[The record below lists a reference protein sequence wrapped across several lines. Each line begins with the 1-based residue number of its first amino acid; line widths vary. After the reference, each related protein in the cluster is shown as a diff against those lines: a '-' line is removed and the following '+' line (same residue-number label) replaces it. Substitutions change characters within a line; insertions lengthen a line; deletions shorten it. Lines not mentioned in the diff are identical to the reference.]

1 MAEYKFTLS
10 GPVRNAV
17 FSLREDHTLAIDFKM
32 RSGEKRTLV
41 FHDFIRK
48 PGKRFFLFHEKTELQ
63 QYGNQVVVRTSA
75 AGSEDGEPIPGLLVN
90 YRFTFDKKLGAF
102 YVSVSYCSDVRCS
115 GYTVKLMDVSWENM
129 TACSFTGYEYDA
141 EDKPF
146 CHTFSMPDEKNPLA
160 PDYET
165 LMRIRPHVAWERMK
179 TRPLTFKNG
188 VAVHGD
194 RGYFAVWG
202 GTPTFHVEAEYV
214 NVFTNIEAYDYDLR
228 YFSGKNS
235 PGAWFLLEE
244 PEDMFETI
252 NQLNKRIPALTEHV
266 MAPFVEKT
274 VCLQAGALKMNL
286 RQTGNGVWVE
296 PFFAGKETDCQPWPL
311 FHIDLWD
318 TQYERQLLTDAG
330 DGWDHVEILEKKNY
344 VRVTMSDPDA
354 GRVTGITV
362 VAEAYLEPENNCI
375 KWKTKIVNRSDRWS
389 VTKMTYPQGL
399 AQGYETGFGPVGS
412 GSILKQFTKRSY
424 TFRGKYPTGV
434 KVNMAFLA
442 LFNDVPMEKA
452 ACSNNGLYMGIHDP
466 DGNPKFL
473 YMTGAPQS
481 DCTMFTADCVPPYQ
495 RHAGNSFTLPGTLVW
510 QSFSGDWFDATEI
523 YRNFVFTQAKW
534 LSPLRG
540 RADSPEWMRNTPV
553 WIMHF
558 MPNENPDANPFPIT
572 LREKYADKNPDDWYR
587 TAVRFREEIG
597 VPVSYHLYNW
607 HWVPFNND
615 NPHYFPTHSDL
626 KAGMAELKKA
636 DIRVVPYIA
645 GYSWDMCDRRGGD
658 YRFEQ
663 EALPSTAK
671 NIKGEP
677 IFTSYASTE
686 PTGQAVRF
694 ARMCPT
700 TTTWK
705 NEVRQIVKKLYSDF
719 KMDGIYLDV
728 VSTAYEMC
736 CDESHL
742 HAPGHGDFWWKAY
755 CELIAGL
762 RAEAPTDFAMV
773 SESTSEVYSGILDG
787 YLSWTWV
794 QIDGVPAHSRVY
806 GGRTAIFGRVIT
818 QNKRDDVDYF
828 RFNIAQSLLY
838 GQQLGWIHPEIVDDP
853 VQFPFLKKMA
863 HIRWENREFFAE
875 AEMLRPPV
883 VEGKMPLLDCEA
895 FLRGQI
901 WNHEKLAMAGAW
913 EDASGNRKLFVVNA
927 GGEEADVTLSVYEAE
942 YNLPKSIEK
951 FDIQDGFEILGMES
965 RKGVRKIRC
974 RIAPEGVAILNW

>member
-1 MAEYKFTLS
+1 MTQNKFRLS
-10 GPVRNAV
+10 GPIRSAIFTV
-17 FSLREDHTLAIDFKM
+17 REDHTLAIDFKLKE
-32 RSGEKRTLV
+32 SGNRTLV

-48 PGKRFFLFHEKTELQ
+48 PGKRYFLFNDKTEILQ
-63 QYGNQVVVRTSA
+63 CANQVIVRTA
-75 AGSEDGEPIPGLLVN
+75 AANGEDGEPIPGLLVN

-102 YVSVSYCSDVRCS
+102 YVSVSYGSDVRCS
-115 GYTVKLMDVSWENM
+115 GYTVKLMDVSWEGM
-129 TACSFTGYEYDA
+129 EVHSFTGYEYDA

-146 CHTFSMPDEKNPLA
+146 THTFAMPEEKNPLA

-194 RGYFAVWG
+194 TGYFAVWG

-214 NVFTNIEAYDYDLR
+214 NVFSNIDLYDNDLR

-235 PGAWFLLEE
+235 PGAWFILEA
-244 PEDMFETI
+244 PADMFETVA
-252 NQLNKRIPALTEHV
+252 QLNKRLPELPEHV
-266 MAPFVEKT
+266 MAPFVEKCVEIT
-274 VCLQAGALKMNL
+274 AGSLKMYL

-296 PFFAGKETDCQPWPL
+296 PFFAGQENACQPWPL
-311 FHIDLWD
+311 FQIDLWD
-318 TQYERQLLTDAG
+318 TQYERALLTDAG
-330 DGWDHVEILEKKNY
+330 DGWDHVDILERKNY
-344 VRVTMSDPDA
+344 VRVTMSNPDM

-362 VAEAYLEPENNCI
+362 MAEAFLDPAQNRI
-375 KWKTKIVNRSDRWS
+375 SWQMRIVNRSDRWS
-389 VTKMTYPQGL
+389 VTKTTYPQGL

-412 GSILKQFTKRSY
+412 GSVLKQFNKRAY

-442 LFNDVPMEKA
+442 MFNELPMDKTA
-452 ACSNNGLYMGIHDP
+452 GSYNGLYMGVHDP
-466 DGNPKFL
+466 DGNPKFM

-481 DCTMFTADCVPPYQ
+481 DCTMFSVSCVPPYQ
-495 RHAGNSFTLPGTLVW
+495 RHAGNSFTLPGKLIW
-510 QSFSGDWFDATEI
+510 QSFSGNWFDATEI
-523 YRNFVFTQAKW
+523 YRQFVFSESKW
-534 LSPLRG
+534 LSALRG
-540 RADSPEWMRNTPV
+540 RSDTPEWMRNTPV

-572 LREKYADKNPDDWYR
+572 LREKYADKNPEDWYR

-663 EALPSTAK
+663 EALPATAK
-671 NIKGEP
+671 DIKGEP

-700 TTTWK
+700 TALWK
-705 NEVRQIVKKLYSDF
+705 NEITQIVKKLSADF

-736 CDESHL
+736 CDENHL

-755 CELIAGL
+755 HELITGL
-762 RAEAPTDFAMV
+762 RADAPADFAIV

-828 RFNIAQSLLY
+828 RFNIAQSLIY
-838 GQQLGWIHPEIVDDP
+838 GQQLGWVHPEIVNDP

-863 HIRWENREFFAE
+863 SIRWDNRDFFAE

-901 WNHEKLAMAGAW
+901 WNHEKLVMAGAW
-913 EDASGNRKLFVVNA
+913 EDASGCRKLFVINA
-927 GGEEADVTLSVYEAE
+927 GGEEAEVTLSVYEKE
-942 YNLPKSIEK
+942 YNLPKTIDD
-951 FDIQDGFEILGMES
+951 FQHQDGFTLLGMES
-965 RKGVRKIRC
+965 KKGIRKLRC
-974 RIAPEGVAILNW
+974 RISPEGVGILNW